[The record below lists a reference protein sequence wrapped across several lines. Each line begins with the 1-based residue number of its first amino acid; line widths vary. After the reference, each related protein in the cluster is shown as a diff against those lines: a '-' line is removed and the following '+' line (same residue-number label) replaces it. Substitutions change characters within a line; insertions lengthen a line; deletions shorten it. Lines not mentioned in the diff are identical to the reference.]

1 MDVAGLIAWLVTAL
15 GGFVLLAR
23 YVGSG
28 GIAQQRTGAT
38 DFPAGVVF
46 GHFGLAVIGLVV
58 WIIYLATDT
67 TALAWVALVLLA
79 GIATL
84 GFTMFARWVRPRA
97 RVATPAMAGAAGGGS
112 AGAPS
117 VPAERA
123 LPTPVVYLH
132 GLFAVATVVIVLL
145 AALGVGS

>member
-1 MDVAGLIAWLVTAL
+1 MDLAGLIAWLVTAL

-46 GHFGLAVIGLVV
+46 GHFGLAVVGLVV
-58 WIIYLATDT
+58 WILYLATDT

-79 GIATL
+79 GIAAL
-84 GFTMFARWVRPRA
+84 GFTMFARWVRPGTRS
-97 RVATPAMAGAAGGGS
+97 VATATAGAPGGAGAAT
-112 AGAPS
+112 

-123 LPTPVVYLH
+123 LPSPVVYLH
-132 GLFAVATVVIVLL
+132 GLLAVTTVVLVLL
-145 AALGVGS
+145 ATLGVGS